1 MRGKQAPRRA
11 ILPDPVYNST
21 TVAKFINYLMLNG
34 KKSVAQKVFYSALQT
49 IETKAGTGEKA
60 EKGLDVF
67 DKAIRNVSPLVEV
80 KARRIG
86 GANYQVPIEV
96 RGDRRFNLASTWI
109 INAARARKGKPMA
122 EKLALELMDAAAE
135 QGEAIK
141 KKLDVHRM
149 AESNRAFA
157 HFA

>member
-1 MRGKQAPRRA
+1 MRGKRVFHRE
-11 ILPDPVYNST
+11 ILADPIYNST
-21 TVAKFINYLMLNG
+21 TVSKFINYLMLNG
-34 KKSVAQKVFYSALQT
+34 KKTVAQKIFYNALKD
-49 IETKAGTGEKA
+49 IEEKTK

-67 DKAIRNVSPLVEV
+67 DKAMRNVSPVVEV

-86 GANYQVPIEV
+86 GANYQVPVEV
-96 RGDRRFNLASTWI
+96 RGERRFNLASRWI
-109 INAARARKGKPMA
+109 INASRARKGKPMA
-122 EKLALELMDAAAE
+122 EKLAMEMMDAANE
-135 QGEAIK
+135 QGEAMK

>member
-1 MRGKQAPRRA
+1 MRGKPAVRRE
-11 ILPDPVYNST
+11 ILSDPVYNST

-34 KKSVAQKVFYSALQT
+34 KKSAAQKIFYGAMAV
-49 IETKAGTGEKA
+49 IEQKTG

-67 DKAIRNVSPLVEV
+67 DKAIKNVSPLVEV

-96 RGDRRFNLASTWI
+96 RGERRFNLASRWI
-109 INAARARKGKPMA
+109 IGAARSRKGKPMA
-122 EKLALELMDAAAE
+122 EKLALELIDAANE

-141 KKLDVHRM
+141 KKIDVHRM

>member
-1 MRGKQAPRRA
+1 MRGKRSVRRE
-11 ILPDPVYNST
+11 ILPDPMFNST
-21 TVAKFINYLMLNG
+21 TVSKFINYLMVNG
-34 KKSVAQKVFYSALQT
+34 KKSTSQKVFYGALEQ
-49 IETKAGTGEKA
+49 IEKKTQ
-60 EKGLDVF
+60 EKGLDIF
-67 DKAIRNVSPLVEV
+67 DKAMRNVSPVVEV

-96 RGDRRFNLASTWI
+96 KGERRFNLASRWI
-109 INAARARKGKPMA
+109 IGAARARKGKPMA
-122 EKLALELMDAAAE
+122 EKLALELIDASQE
-135 QGEAIK
+135 QGDAIK

>member
-1 MRGKQAPRRA
+1 MRGKPAVRRE
-11 ILPDPVYNST
+11 ILSDPVYNST

-34 KKSVAQKVFYSALQT
+34 KKSAAQNIFYGAMAV
-49 IETKAGTGEKA
+49 IEQKNG

-67 DKAIRNVSPLVEV
+67 DKAIKNVSPLVEV

-96 RGDRRFNLASTWI
+96 RGERRFNLASRWI
-109 INAARARKGKPMA
+109 IGAARARKGKPMA
-122 EKLALELMDAAAE
+122 EKLALELMDAANE

-141 KKLDVHRM
+141 KKIDVHRM

>member
-1 MRGKQAPRRA
+1 MRGKPAVRRE
-11 ILPDPVYNST
+11 ILSDPVYNST

-34 KKSVAQKVFYSALQT
+34 KKSAAQKIFYGAMAV
-49 IETKAGTGEKA
+49 IEQKNG

-67 DKAIRNVSPLVEV
+67 DKAIKNVSPLVEV

-96 RGDRRFNLASTWI
+96 RGERRFNLASRWI
-109 INAARARKGKPMA
+109 IGAARSRKGKPMA
-122 EKLALELMDAAAE
+122 EKLALELIDAANE

-141 KKLDVHRM
+141 KKIDVHRM

>member
-1 MRGKQAPRRA
+1 MRGKQAVRRE
-11 ILPDPVYNST
+11 ILADPVYNST
-21 TVAKFINYLMLNG
+21 AVAKFINYLMLNG
-34 KKSVAQKVFYSALQT
+34 KKSVAQRLFYDALE
-49 IETKAGTGEKA
+49 IAAEKTG
-60 EKGLDVF
+60 EKGLDIF
-67 DKAIRNVSPLVEV
+67 DKAMKNVSPQVEV

-96 RGDRRFNLASTWI
+96 RGERRFNLASRWI
-109 INAARARKGKPMA
+109 IGAARGRKGKPMA
-122 EKLALELMDAAAE
+122 EKLAIEFVDASQE

-149 AESNRAFA
+149 AEANRAFA

>member
-1 MRGKQAPRRA
+1 MRGKRTVHRE

-21 TVAKFINYLMLNG
+21 TVTKFMNYLMLNG
-34 KKSVAQKVFYSALQT
+34 KKTIAQT
-49 IETKAGTGEKA
+49 IFYDAMKDIEGKMTEKG

-67 DKAIRNVSPLVEV
+67 DKAMRNVSPLVEV

-96 RGDRRFNLASTWI
+96 RGERRFNLASRWI

-122 EKLALELMDAAAE
+122 QKLALELMDAANE

-141 KKLDVHRM
+141 KKQDVHRM

>member
-1 MRGKQAPRRA
+1 MRGKPAVRRE
-11 ILPDPVYNST
+11 ILSDPVYNST
-21 TVAKFINYLMLNG
+21 TVAKFINYLMLEG
-34 KKSVAQKVFYSALQT
+34 KKSAAQKIFYGAMAV
-49 IETKAGTGEKA
+49 IEEKTG

-67 DKAIRNVSPLVEV
+67 DKAIKNVSPLVEV

-96 RGDRRFNLASTWI
+96 RGDRRFNLASRWI
-109 INAARARKGKPMA
+109 IGASRSRKGKPMA
-122 EKLALELMDAAAE
+122 EKLALELIDASNE
-135 QGEAIK
+135 QGDAIK

>member
-1 MRGKQAPRRA
+1 MRGKSAVHRD
-11 ILPDPVYNST
+11 IVSDPVYNST
-21 TVAKFINYLMLNG
+21 TVAKFINYVMLDG
-34 KKSVAQKVFYSALQT
+34 KKSIAQKVFYASMDI
-49 IETKAGTGEKA
+49 IEKKTG
-60 EKGLDVF
+60 EKGLDIF
-67 DKAIRNVSPLVEV
+67 DKAIKNVSPLVEV

-96 RGDRRFNLASTWI
+96 RGERRFNLASRWI
-109 INAARARKGKPMA
+109 IGAARARKGKPMA
-122 EKLALELMDAAAE
+122 EKLAVELMDAANE